1 MYCLKCKKYTENKNW
16 KVLPTSKDIAMLY
29 AHFVLCISKYIY
41 IYIYIKEQEGRFL
54 DFLDTLNTTTQI
66 I

>member
-1 MYCLKCKKYTENKNW
+1 MMQIYCLKCKKYTENKNW

-41 IYIYIKEQEGRFL
+41 IYIY
-54 DFLDTLNTTTQI
+54 
-66 I
+66 

>member
-1 MYCLKCKKYTENKNW
+1 
-16 KVLPTSKDIAMLY
+16 MLY